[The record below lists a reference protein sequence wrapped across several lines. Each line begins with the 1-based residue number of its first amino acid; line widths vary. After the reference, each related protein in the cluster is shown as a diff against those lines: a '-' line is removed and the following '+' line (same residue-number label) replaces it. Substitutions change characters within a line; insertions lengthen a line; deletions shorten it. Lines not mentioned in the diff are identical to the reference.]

1 MFQVN
6 SRNFKLINTIVI
18 ILLILKQNIFNVEK
32 RFALKMLPSVDNVAL
47 VGSYTASD

>member
-18 ILLILKQNIFNVEK
+18 ILIILKQNIFNIEK
-32 RFALKMLPSVDNVAL
+32 HFALKMLPSVDHMAL
-47 VGSYTASD
+47 VNSYTASD